1 MVDQVP
7 EAQTV
12 DAAALSGVTPL
23 VPGTQPALLP
33 TQVLAGRGPGLL
45 YRIEGELLPALH
57 VALDGSMPVMFE
69 NHVLFWKQPQ
79 VDVRMRKMKGTF
91 KRMISGMPVFMTEAV
106 GEGQI
111 AFSRDD
117 PGHVFP
123 VHLSAGHTLL
133 VRENQFVAATSNLDF
148 TYERAGGWGSMI
160 FGQQGFFVTRFTAS
174 AGDAVLWLH
183 AYGNAF
189 EVDLKPGEVID
200 VEPGAWIYRQDSVEY
215 TQQVFGL
222 KTGLLGGKGNF
233 VFNRMTGP
241 GRVALQSGRYKPPAS
256 AQAKSSADV
265 SPDD

>member
-1 MVDQVP
+1 MVEQVP
-7 EAQTV
+7 AAQPV

-23 VPGTQPALLP
+23 VPGTQPTLLP
-33 TQVLAGRGPGLL
+33 TQVLAGQGPGLL

-79 VDVRMRKMKGTF
+79 IDVRMRKMKGTF

-123 VHLSAGHTLL
+123 VHLSAGQTLL

-160 FGQQGFFVTRFTAS
+160 FGQQGFFITRFTAT

-189 EVDLKPGEVID
+189 EVDLKPNEVID

-233 VFNRMTGP
+233 VFNRMSGP
-241 GRVALQSGRYKPPAS
+241 GRVALQSGRYQPPPS
-256 AQAKSSADV
+256 AQAKSSTGV
-265 SPDD
+265 STDD